1 MTLEERLS
9 KLERQNRWFKR
20 GAAAGLVVVV
30 ALLCM
35 AQARPSPPALEA
47 SQLVLR
53 DAQGRARLRIEVA
66 SDGNP
71 TINILDQEGRL
82 RSSLGPHGLS
92 FYDETGRMRTTL
104 MSDLL
109 YIQNH
114 GSRTGQGSRFL
125 WRFALT
131 LAGRRGHSFGG
142 YCRSRMDSK
151 IALSAFARGGSCS
164 RGWRTRRRIVRGDVQ
179 RRSQP
184 VGRAFLQIFCRN
196 RLAGQQQL
204 PLRGDI
210 HVVRHVQ
217 VFQHL
222 LRDSLEKGRPHHA
235 PLVPMRD
242 G

>member
-109 YIQNH
+109 YMSDERAHEIAHLQGDMH
-114 GSRTGQGSRFL
+114 GVELLLFSGLGSGSTVLRADPSGSRLKLTGS
-125 WRFALT
+125 
-131 LAGRRGHSFGG
+131 
-142 YCRSRMDSK
+142 
-151 IALSAFARGGSCS
+151 
-164 RGWRTRRRIVRGDVQ
+164 
-179 RRSQP
+179 
-184 VGRAFLQIFCRN
+184 
-196 RLAGQQQL
+196 GQQKV
-204 PLRGDI
+204 LRPGD
-210 HVVRHVQ
+210 
-217 VFQHL
+217 
-222 LRDSLEKGRPHHA
+222 
-235 PLVPMRD
+235 
-242 G
+242 